1 MAEHYDETTYG
12 ERIASIYDELYSAYD
27 PAAIELL
34 AELAQGGQTLELAI
48 GTGRIAIPLQQRGVS
63 VAGIDASEAMVAR
76 LRAKAEGADIPVTM
90 GNFADVAID
99 GQFDL
104 IYIVFNT
111 FYALREQEEQ
121 VRCFANVAQHLKPD
135 GRFLIEAFVPDLC
148 RFDRGQ
154 RVSVV
159 DLGGERVQLDA
170 GQHDLAKQEVRSRHI
185 LISED
190 GIQLFPVHLR
200 YVWPAEMDLMARL
213 AGLVLAERWGG
224 WQREPFTS
232 ASGSHVSVY
241 RRAG

>member
-1 MAEHYDETTYG
+1 MSDYDATTYG
-12 ERIASIYDELYSAYD
+12 ERIAGIYDELYSAYD

-34 AELAQGGQTLELAI
+34 AEIAGDGKALELAI
-48 GTGRIAIPLQQRGVS
+48 GTGRIALPLQQKGVA

-76 LRAKAEGADIPVTM
+76 LRAKPRGKEIPVTM
-90 GNFADVAID
+90 GNFADVAVD
-99 GQFDL
+99 GKFAL

-121 VRCFANVAQHLKPD
+121 VRCFANVAAHLQPD
-135 GRFLIEAFVPDLC
+135 GHFLVEAFVPDLG

-159 DLGGERVQLDA
+159 NLGSERVQLDA
-170 GQHDLAKQEVRSRHI
+170 SQHDLAKQEVRSRHV
-185 LISED
+185 LIGEK

-200 YVWPAEMDLMARL
+200 YVWPSEMDLMARL
-213 AGLVLAERWGG
+213 AGLTLAERWGG

-241 RRAG
+241 RLAG

>member
-1 MAEHYDETTYG
+1 MAEYDATTYG

-27 PAAIELL
+27 PAAIGLL
-34 AELAQGGQTLELAI
+34 SDLAGGGHALELAI
-48 GTGRIAIPLQQRGVS
+48 GTGRIAIPLRQQGVK
-63 VAGIDASEAMVAR
+63 VTGIDASEAMVAR
-76 LRAKAEGADIPVTM
+76 LRAKPEGADIPVTM
-90 GNFADVAID
+90 GNFADVAVE

-121 VRCFANVAQHLKPD
+121 VRCFANVANHLKPD
-135 GRFLIEAFVPDLC
+135 GHFLIEAFVPDLA

-159 DLGGERVQLDA
+159 KLGSERVQLDA
-170 GQHDLAKQEVRSRHI
+170 SQHDLAKQEVRSRHI
-185 LISED
+185 LIGEE

-200 YVWPAEMDLMARL
+200 YVWPSEMDLMARL
-213 AGLVLAERWGG
+213 AGLTLAERWGG

-241 RRAG
+241 RLAG